1 MSRQRAAILCQ
12 LLTPE
17 RLSSYF
23 ASARG
28 DVDDA
33 LALYERNLSAA
44 AAIVQTTAMVEVIVR
59 NSMDR
64 QLTQWARIR
73 NKNDWLTEIDLDKR
87 GQSDL
92 RRASVRARD
101 RRDSHASHGKTVAE
115 LNFGFWRFLAARR
128 YYTYLWVPA
137 LHEAFPFGPAQFRT
151 RQESVERA
159 LGRLSQLRN
168 RAAHHEPVHE
178 RDLIADLELASET
191 ASWIHPIAGAW
202 ITSTSMIHAVN
213 KARPFLT
220 RIPPNG

>member
-1 MSRQRAAILCQ
+1 MSRQRAAILCE

-23 ASARG
+23 ASTRG
-28 DVDDA
+28 DAENA
-33 LALYERNLSAA
+33 LALYEWNLSAA

-64 QLTQWARIR
+64 QLTQWARAR
-73 NKNDWLTEIDLDKR
+73 NKSDWLTGIELDKR

-92 RRASVRARD
+92 RRASVRARG
-101 RRDSHASHGKTVAE
+101 RGNSHASHGKTVAE

-137 LHEAFPFGPAQFRT
+137 LHEAFPHGPTQFRA

-159 LGRLSQLRN
+159 LGRLSHLRN

-178 RDLIADLELASET
+178 RDLMSDLVLASET
-191 ASWIHPIAGAW
+191 ASWIHPMAGDW

-213 KARPFLT
+213 QARSSLT
-220 RIPPNG
+220 RIPPND